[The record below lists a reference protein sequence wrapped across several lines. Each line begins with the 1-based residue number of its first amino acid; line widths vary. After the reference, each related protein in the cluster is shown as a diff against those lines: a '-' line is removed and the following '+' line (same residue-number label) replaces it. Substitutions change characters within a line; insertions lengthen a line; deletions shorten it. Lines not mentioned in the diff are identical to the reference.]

1 MEGKLMP
8 KFSIVV
14 PMYNVEEYIEKCVSS
29 ILNQTFTDFE
39 LIIVD
44 DGATDN
50 SAKKAQK
57 FVDENP
63 EKIKLIHQENK
74 GLGGARNTGL
84 ENATGE
90 YIWFIDSDDSI
101 KENALEEINAFIDK
115 NQVEIVVFDYCT
127 TDENDRIL
135 ETVSCYDKANEVFS
149 LESSPDMLFMT
160 NSAWN
165 KVYKCSLFEKTKVKF
180 PDREWFEDLST
191 VIKLY
196 PFADRVGYI
205 NQCFYCYFQRS
216 GSIMYSKNIE
226 RNIEIISA
234 VDSLIRFY
242 KENNLFDKYKDELEY
257 LAVLHIYVLASVRVV
272 KADSK
277 SKLLDE
283 FREYIQTNFP
293 SYHNNKYVL
302 KMSKK
307 EQLIIKLL
315 DGNQKFVLKNMLRVN
330 DALKR

>member
-1 MEGKLMP
+1 MP

-14 PMYNVEEYIEKCVSS
+14 PMYNVEEYIEKCIYS

-39 LIIVD
+39 LIVVN
-44 DGATDN
+44 DGSTDK
-50 SAKKAQK
+50 SAEKAQK
-57 FVDENP
+57 IVDVYP
-63 EKIKLIHQENK
+63 EKMKIIHQENK

-84 ENATGE
+84 ANATGE

-101 KENALEEINAFIDK
+101 KQNALEKINAFIEA
-115 NQVEIVVFDYCT
+115 NQVQMVVFDYCT
-127 TDENDRIL
+127 IDENDTII
-135 ETVSCYDKANEVFS
+135 ETVNCYDKANEVFS
-149 LESSPDMLFMT
+149 LEKCPDMLFMT

-165 KVYKCSLFEKTKVKF
+165 KVYKRSLFEKTNVRF

-196 PFADRVGYI
+196 PFIDRVGYI
-205 NQCFYCYFQRS
+205 NEGFYFYLQRG
-216 GSIMYSKNIE
+216 GSIMSSKNID
-226 RNIEIISA
+226 RNREIISA
-234 VDSLIRFY
+234 VDSLINFY
-242 KENNLFDKYKDELEY
+242 KDNNLFEKYKDELEY
-257 LAVLHIYVLASVRVV
+257 LAVLHIYVLASIRVV

-277 SKLLDE
+277 SKLIDE
-283 FREYIQTNFP
+283 FKKYINTHFP
-293 SYHNNKYVL
+293 DYHNNKYVF

-307 EQLIIKLL
+307 EQIIIKLL